1 MAQTLA
7 IEKNITTLN
16 QLKENLPDASSNVDK
31 HSLSHRRAFL
41 QLPLGER
48 RRILS
53 EQAEAMALHYQQD
66 TEWQELQT
74 GDLIDY

>member
-1 MAQTLA
+1 MV
-7 IEKNITTLN
+7 
-16 QLKENLPDASSNVDK
+16 KENLPDASSNVDK
-31 HSLSHRRAFL
+31 HCLSHCRAFL

-48 RRILS
+48 RCILS
-53 EQAEAMALHYQQD
+53 EQAEAMALHYKQD